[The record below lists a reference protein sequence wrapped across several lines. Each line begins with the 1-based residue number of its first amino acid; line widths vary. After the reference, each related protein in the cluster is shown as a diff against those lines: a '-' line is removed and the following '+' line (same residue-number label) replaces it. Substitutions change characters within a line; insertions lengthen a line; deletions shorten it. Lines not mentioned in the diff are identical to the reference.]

1 MGFCMRKLGIIF
13 VLLLAAPLTVVA
25 DDAFLYWGVMVGQ
38 AQVKGE
44 IPTGESFN
52 YDPTNFTGRL
62 GVELGRIL
70 SVEVRAMR
78 SNKDEDAPGE
88 KLEINYLGNAMVKL
102 NIPFGDIKRVNVYGL
117 AGYSAWKLT
126 ADSSGDI
133 AHDTY
138 DGASYGVGI
147 DLIGDGVNGLNF
159 EYVRYGDY
167 DENGLSY
174 NLDSASIGYFRR
186 F

>member
-1 MGFCMRKLGIIF
+1 MRKLGVIF
-13 VLLLAAPLTVVA
+13 FCLLTAPMAAIAA
-25 DDAFLYWGVMVGQ
+25 DEFLYWGVMAGQ
-38 AQVKGE
+38 AQVKGQD
-44 IPTGESFN
+44 PLGANFN

-70 SVEVRAMR
+70 SIEVRAMR

-117 AGYSAWKLT
+117 AGYSGWKLT
-126 ADSSGDI
+126 RDSSSDI
-133 AHDTY
+133 SHDTF

-167 DENGLSY
+167 DENGLTY
-174 NLDSASIGYFRR
+174 HLDSASIGYFRR

>member
-1 MGFCMRKLGIIF
+1 MRKLGIIF

-25 DDAFLYWGVMVGQ
+25 DDAFLYWGIMFGQ

-44 IPTGESFN
+44 IPTGESFK

-62 GVELGRIL
+62 GLELGRIL

-78 SNKDEDAPGE
+78 SNNDEDAPGE

-126 ADSSGDI
+126 DDSNGDI

>member
-1 MGFCMRKLGIIF
+1 MRKLGIIF
-13 VLLLAAPLTVVA
+13 VLLLTAPLTVVA
-25 DDAFLYWGVMVGQ
+25 DDAFLYWGVMFGQ

-44 IPTGESFN
+44 IPTGENFK

-88 KLEINYLGNAMVKL
+88 KLEINYLGNAMVNL

>member
-1 MGFCMRKLGIIF
+1 MGFCMRKLGIIY

-44 IPTGESFN
+44 IPTGENFK

>member
-1 MGFCMRKLGIIF
+1 MRKLGIIIF
-13 VLLLAAPLTVVA
+13 FMLTAPMATVAA
-25 DDAFLYWGVMVGQ
+25 DEFLYWGVMFGQ
-38 AQVKGE
+38 AQVKGQD
-44 IPTGESFN
+44 PLGANFN

-62 GVELGRIL
+62 GLELGRIL

-102 NIPFGDIKRVNVYGL
+102 NIPFGDVKRVNVYGL
-117 AGYSAWKLT
+117 AGYSGWKLT
-126 ADSSGDI
+126 RDSGGDI
-133 AHDTY
+133 SHDTF
-138 DGASYGVGI
+138 DGPSFGVGI

>member
-1 MGFCMRKLGIIF
+1 MRKLGIIF

>member
-1 MGFCMRKLGIIF
+1 MRKLGIIF

-44 IPTGESFN
+44 IPTGENFK

>member
-1 MGFCMRKLGIIF
+1 MRKLGIIF

-78 SNKDEDAPGE
+78 SNKDEDALGE

>member
-1 MGFCMRKLGIIF
+1 MRKLGLIIF
-13 VLLLAAPLTVVA
+13 LLLTAPMAAFAA
-25 DDAFLYWGVMVGQ
+25 DEFLYWGVMFGQ
-38 AQVKGE
+38 AQVKGQT
-44 IPTGESFN
+44 PLGTNFN

-62 GVELGRIL
+62 GMEFGRFVSL
-70 SVEVRAMR
+70 EVRAMR

-126 ADSSGDI
+126 SDSNGDI
-133 AHDTY
+133 SHDTF

-147 DLIGDGVNGLNF
+147 DLIADGVNGLNF
-159 EYVRYGDY
+159 EYVRYGDHN
-167 DENGLSY
+167 ENGLDY
-174 NLDSASIGYFRR
+174 NLDAASIGYFRR

>member
-1 MGFCMRKLGIIF
+1 MRKLGMIIF
-13 VLLLAAPLTVVA
+13 FLLTAPMAAFAA
-25 DDAFLYWGVMVGQ
+25 DEFLYWGVMFGQ
-38 AQVKGE
+38 AQVKGQD
-44 IPTGESFN
+44 PTGANFN

-62 GVELGRIL
+62 GLELGRFL

-78 SNKDEDAPGE
+78 SNKDEDAPGS

-102 NIPFGDIKRVNVYGL
+102 NIPFGDVKRVNVYGL
-117 AGYSAWKLT
+117 AGYSSWKLT
-126 ADSSGDI
+126 ADLAG
-133 AHDTY
+133 ALQHDTY

-147 DLIGDGVNGLNF
+147 DLIGDGVNGLNI

-167 DENGLSY
+167 DENGLTY
-174 NLDSASIGYFRR
+174 HLDAASIGYFRR

>member
-1 MGFCMRKLGIIF
+1 MRKLGIIF
-13 VLLLAAPLTVVA
+13 VLLLTAPLTVAA
-25 DDAFLYWGVMVGQ
+25 DDAFLYWGVMFGQ

-44 IPTGESFN
+44 IPTGESFK

-62 GVELGRIL
+62 GLELGRIL

-78 SNKDEDAPGE
+78 SNKDEDSPGE

-102 NIPFGDIKRVNVYGL
+102 NIPFGDVKRVNVYGL

-147 DLIGDGVNGLNF
+147 DLIGDGINGLNF